1 MANKAKIFVVHNQKG
16 GVGKSATS
24 VNVSLTASQVHKVR
38 TALVDIDAQKNS
50 TNSVCAKVP
59 REAMLASMLFAES
72 FPAELQ
78 PIKINSHL
86 DLIAGDKGLKNIDSL
101 VKADDRQGRRELF
114 MHFKRN
120 IQQLAE
126 EYDLIVIDTPTTAEL
141 RYMAALAA
149 ADYALSPTT
158 LDAYGMDGIADTKE
172 TIRDIRT
179 LYGNPGLRD
188 FGLMPNKVVKRSK
201 LHTEHMQQLHAAG
214 VKVFEQTI
222 YQRSD
227 VENKLYEGKR
237 SPVMRPAVDAI
248 LKGMGLV

>member
-1 MANKAKIFVVHNQKG
+1 MAKAKIFVVHNQKG

-24 VNVSLTASQVHKVR
+24 VNTSLTASQIHKIR
-38 TALVDIDAQKNS
+38 TLLLDLDAQKNS
-50 TNSVCAKVP
+50 TNSVCAKIP
-59 REAMLASMLFAES
+59 RDAMLASMLFGNS
-72 FPAELQ
+72 FPADFK
-78 PIKINSHL
+78 PIKINPHL
-86 DLIAGDKGLKNIDSL
+86 DLIAGDKGLKNIDAL
-101 VKADDRQGRRELF
+101 VKADDRAGRRELF
-114 MHFKRN
+114 MQFKRN

-126 EYDLIVIDTPTTAEL
+126 NYDLIVIDTPTTAEL

-172 TIRDIRT
+172 TIREIKQ

-188 FGLMPNKVVKRSK
+188 FGLMPNKVEKRSK
-201 LHTEHMQQLHAAG
+201 LHAVHMKQLEEAG
-214 VKVFEQTI
+214 VKVFHETI
-222 YQRSD
+222 YRRSD

-237 SPVMRPAVDAI
+237 SPVLRPAVDAI